1 MEGTMA
7 KNILIVNRRA
17 PYGTVFAIEGF
28 LAGIAM
34 RSMELPTDLVLMDDG
49 VWCAVKG
56 QDPKGI
62 SQNSIEAALAGA
74 GEFGLK
80 LSVHKESL
88 ETRGIDP
95 STLIE
100 AETVDDEALSGLVKA
115 ADAVMTF

>member
-1 MEGTMA
+1 MA
-7 KNILIVNRRA
+7 KNILIVNRRP

-34 RSMELPTDLVLMDDG
+34 RSMELPTDLLLMDDG

-56 QDPKGI
+56 QKPDGI
-62 SQNSIEAALAGA
+62 SQNSVEEALAGA

-88 ETRGIDP
+88 EARKIDP
-95 STLIE
+95 ATLIG
-100 AETVDDEALSGLVKA
+100 AEMVDDEALSGLVKA

>member
-1 MEGTMA
+1 MA
-7 KNILIVNRRA
+7 KNILIVNRRP

-56 QDPKGI
+56 QKPEGI
-62 SQNSIEAALAGA
+62 SQNSVEGALAGA
-74 GEFGLK
+74 GEFELK
-80 LSVHKESL
+80 LSVHKESI
-88 ETRGIDP
+88 EERRIDP
-95 STLIE
+95 STLIG
-100 AETVDDEALSGLVKA
+100 AELVDDEALSGLVKA